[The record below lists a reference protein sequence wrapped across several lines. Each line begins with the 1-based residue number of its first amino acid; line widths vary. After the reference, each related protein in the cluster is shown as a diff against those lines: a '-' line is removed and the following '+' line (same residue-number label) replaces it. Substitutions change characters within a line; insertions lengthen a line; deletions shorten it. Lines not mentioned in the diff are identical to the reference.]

1 MSGTPKRSDRIIK
14 RLVGW
19 MVAGLYHRVE
29 VRQPYDLTAAGPQLA
44 NASHFGGFVDPVLLI
59 YSMDRVPRFIAR
71 DVIWKFAPARWV
83 MNWVGAI
90 PVHKPEDKGAR
101 TSNDQMFASTYTAL
115 HDGQLVCIFPE
126 GITVDDPQI
135 AAIKTGS
142 ARIALGAR
150 ANGVEGIRLLSAGI
164 HYENKAA
171 LRSDVFVNIGWTI
184 DLDADIDRYVVP
196 GTPADGSNREAV
208 KKLTTDMEAN
218 LREAAPDFEDWTTA
232 RSLTNAAAVAL
243 RPEDGGDL
251 EVGLAERERLAAMID
266 ESDGVKPVKDAM
278 ETYQT
283 DLDALGMDDR
293 AYVGG
298 LNKYSV
304 FSWYLVKTLVIGLLL
319 LPFALIG
326 LIINAIPMAI
336 VWLIGRVRVADAM
349 MATIKPMGA
358 LLAFVVTWGVVL
370 WWVWSNVDT
379 EAMAAIL
386 VLLPV
391 YLFALIAWFERL
403 VLLGRAIRGFA
414 KSRSAKD
421 LFDQLGD
428 HRRAVVE
435 SVAQAI

>member
-1 MSGTPKRSDRIIK
+1 MSVTLKTSDRIIK
-14 RLVGW
+14 RLVGLII
-19 MVAGLYHRVE
+19 AAIYHRVE
-29 VRQPYDLTAAGPQLA
+29 VRQPFELTASGPELA
-44 NASHFGGFVDPVLLI
+44 NASHFGGFSDPVLLV
-59 YSMDRVPRFIAR
+59 YAMDRVPRFIAR

-150 ANGVEGIRLLSAGI
+150 ADGVEGIRLLSAGI

-171 LRSDVFVNIGWTI
+171 LRSDVFVNIGWEV
-184 DLDADIDRYVVP
+184 DLDAAIDRYVEP
-196 GTPADGSNREAV
+196 GAPADGSNREAV
-208 KKLTTDMEAN
+208 KALTADMEAN
-218 LREAAPDFEDWTTA
+218 LRQAAPDFDNWTTA
-232 RSLTNAAAVAL
+232 RSLTNAASVAL
-243 RPEDGGDL
+243 RPEDGSSL
-251 EVGLAERERLAAMID
+251 AVGLAERERLATIID
-266 ESDGVKPVKDAM
+266 ASSGAQAVKDAM
-278 ETYQT
+278 EAYQT
-283 DLDALGMDDR
+283 DLDALGMGDR

-298 LNKYSV
+298 LNRYST
-304 FSWYLVKTLVIGLLL
+304 FLWYVVKTLVVGLLL
-319 LPFALIG
+319 LPFALVG
-326 LIINAIPMAI
+326 LAINAIPMAI
-336 VWLIGRVRVADAM
+336 VWLIGRAKVADAM

-358 LLAFVVTWGVVL
+358 LLAFVVTWSVAL
-370 WWVWSNVDT
+370 WWVGSNIGVG
-379 EAMAAIL
+379 ALAPMVI
-386 VLLPV
+386 LLPV

-414 KSRSAKD
+414 RSRSAKD
-421 LFDQLGD
+421 IFDQIAE

-435 SVAQAI
+435 AVAQAV

>member
-1 MSGTPKRSDRIIK
+1 MKRSDRIIK

-19 MVAGLYHRVE
+19 IVAAIYHRVE
-29 VRQPYDLTAAGPQLA
+29 VRQPHDLTASGPELA
-44 NASHFGGFVDPVLLI
+44 NASHFGGFSDPVLLV
-59 YSMDRVPRFIAR
+59 YAMDRVPRFIAR
-71 DVIWKFAPARWV
+71 DVIWKIAPARWV

-150 ANGVEGIRLLSAGI
+150 ADGVEGIRILSAGI

-171 LRSDVFVNIGWTI
+171 LRSDVFVNIGWEV
-184 DLDADIDRYVVP
+184 DLDSAIDHYVAP
-196 GTPADGSNREAV
+196 GTPADGSNRQAV
-208 KKLTTDMEAN
+208 KTLTADMEAN
-218 LREAAPDFEDWTTA
+218 LRKAAPDFDDWTTA
-232 RSLTNAAAVAL
+232 RNLTNAASVAL
-243 RPEDGGDL
+243 RPEDGSNL
-251 EVGLAERERLAAMID
+251 NVGIAERERLAGMVD
-266 ESDGVKPVKDAM
+266 DSSDAQAVNDAM
-278 ETYQT
+278 ETYQA

-298 LNKYSV
+298 LNRYST
-304 FSWYLVKTLVIGLLL
+304 FLWYVVRTLVVGLLL

-326 LIINAIPMAI
+326 FVINAIPMAI
-336 VWLIGRVRVADAM
+336 VWLIGRAKVADAM

-370 WWVWSNVDT
+370 WWVGSNFGI
-379 EAMAAIL
+379 EALAAMA
-386 VLLPV
+386 VLLPI
-391 YLFALIAWFERL
+391 YLFALIAWFERV
-403 VLLGRAIRGFA
+403 VLLGKAIRGFA

-421 LFDQLGD
+421 VFDQIAGD
-428 HRRAVVE
+428 RRAVVE
-435 SVAQAI
+435 AVAQAV

>member
-1 MSGTPKRSDRIIK
+1 MKRSDRIIK

-19 MVAGLYHRVE
+19 IVAAIFHRVE
-29 VRQPYDLTAAGPQLA
+29 VRQPHDLTASGPELA
-44 NASHFGGFVDPVLLI
+44 NASHFGGFSDPVLLV
-59 YSMDRVPRFIAR
+59 YAMDRVPRFIAR
-71 DVIWKFAPARWV
+71 DVIWKIAPARWV

-150 ANGVEGIRLLSAGI
+150 ADGVEGIRLLSAGI

-171 LRSDVFVNIGWTI
+171 LRSDVFVNIGWEV
-184 DLDADIDRYVVP
+184 DLDSAIDHYVAP
-196 GTPADGSNREAV
+196 GTPADGSNRQAV
-208 KKLTTDMEAN
+208 KTLTADMEAN
-218 LREAAPDFEDWTTA
+218 LRKAAPDFDDWTTA
-232 RSLTNAAAVAL
+232 RNLTNAASVAL
-243 RPEDGGDL
+243 RPEDGSNL
-251 EVGLAERERLAAMID
+251 NVGIAERERLAGMID
-266 ESDGVKPVKDAM
+266 DSSDAQAVNDAM
-278 ETYQT
+278 ETYQA

-298 LNKYSV
+298 LNRYST
-304 FSWYLVKTLVIGLLL
+304 FLWYVVRTLVVGLLL

-326 LIINAIPMAI
+326 FVINAIPMAI
-336 VWLIGRVRVADAM
+336 VWLIGRAKVADAM

-370 WWVWSNVDT
+370 WWVGSNVGI
-379 EAMAAIL
+379 EALAAMA
-386 VLLPV
+386 VLLPI
-391 YLFALIAWFERL
+391 YLFALIAWFERV
-403 VLLGRAIRGFA
+403 VLLGKAIRGFA

-421 LFDQLGD
+421 VFDQIAGD
-428 HRRAVVE
+428 RRAVVE
-435 SVAQAI
+435 AVAQAV

>member
-1 MSGTPKRSDRIIK
+1 MQHTLKRSDRIIK
-14 RLVGW
+14 RLVSW
-19 MVAGLYHRVE
+19 MVAGFYHRVE
-29 VRQPYDLTAAGPQLA
+29 VRQPHDLTASGPQLA

-71 DVIWKFAPARWV
+71 DVIWKIPPARWV

-164 HYENKAA
+164 HYQNKAA
-171 LRSDVFVNIGWTI
+171 LRSDVFVNIGWEI
-184 DLDADIDRYVVP
+184 DLDANIDQYVEP
-196 GTPADGSNREAV
+196 GSAADASNHAAV
-208 KKLTTDMEAN
+208 KKLTGAMETN
-218 LREAAPDFEDWTTA
+218 LRLAAPDFEDWTTA
-232 RSLTNAAAVAL
+232 RSLTNAATVAL
-243 RPEDGGDL
+243 RLDDSEDLD
-251 EVGLAERERLAAMID
+251 VGLAERERLAAMLD
-266 ESDGVKPVKDAM
+266 DSADAQSVEDAM
-278 ETYQT
+278 ETYQA

-298 LNKYSV
+298 LNRYSV
-304 FSWYLVKTLVIGLLL
+304 FSWYLIKTLVIGLLL
-319 LPFALIG
+319 LPFALVG
-326 LIINAIPMAI
+326 LFINAIPMAI
-336 VWLIGRVRVADAM
+336 VWLIGRAKVADAM

-358 LLAFVVTWGVVL
+358 LLAFVITWSVVL
-370 WWVWSNVDT
+370 WWVFANLGV
-379 EAMAAIL
+379 EAMAAVLI
-386 VLLPV
+386 LLPV

-421 LFDQLGD
+421 VFDQVAE

-435 SVAQAI
+435 SVAQAV

>member
-1 MSGTPKRSDRIIK
+1 MKRSDRIIK

-19 MVAGLYHRVE
+19 IVAAIYHRVE
-29 VRQPYDLTAAGPQLA
+29 VRQPHDLTASGPELA
-44 NASHFGGFVDPVLLI
+44 NASHFGGFSDPVLLV
-59 YSMDRVPRFIAR
+59 YAMDRVPRFIAR
-71 DVIWKFAPARWV
+71 DVIWKIAPARWV

-142 ARIALGAR
+142 ARITLGAR
-150 ANGVEGIRLLSAGI
+150 ADGVEGIRLLSAGI

-171 LRSDVFVNIGWTI
+171 LRSDVFVNIGWEV
-184 DLDADIDRYVVP
+184 DLDSAIDHYVAP
-196 GTPADGSNREAV
+196 GASADGSNRQAV
-208 KKLTTDMEAN
+208 KTLTADMEAN
-218 LREAAPDFEDWTTA
+218 LRKAAPDFDDWTTA
-232 RSLTNAAAVAL
+232 RNLTNAASVAL
-243 RPEDGGDL
+243 RPEDGSNL
-251 EVGLAERERLAAMID
+251 NVGIAERERLAGMID
-266 ESDGVKPVKDAM
+266 DSSDAQAVNDAM
-278 ETYQT
+278 ETYQA

-298 LNKYSV
+298 LNRYST
-304 FSWYLVKTLVIGLLL
+304 FLWYVVRTLVVGLLL

-326 LIINAIPMAI
+326 FVINAIPMAI
-336 VWLIGRVRVADAM
+336 VWLIGRAKVADAM

-370 WWVWSNVDT
+370 WWVGSNVGI
-379 EAMAAIL
+379 EALAAMA
-386 VLLPV
+386 VLLPI
-391 YLFALIAWFERL
+391 YLFALIAWFERV
-403 VLLGRAIRGFA
+403 VLLGKAIRGFA

-421 LFDQLGD
+421 VFDQIAGD
-428 HRRAVVE
+428 RRAVVE
-435 SVAQAI
+435 AVAQAV